1 LGAEVLVLSTSGTPA
16 LRKLVAD
23 EGLELT
29 FLVDPEAEVIDRY
42 GLRNPDHPASFGVAP
57 HPAALVIDRDGVIR
71 YKRVDVDYKVRPTAA
86 ELVEA
91 VRGLAKEE

>member
-1 LGAEVLVLSTSGTPA
+1 MLSTSGTPA

-42 GLRNPDHPASFGVAP
+42 GLRNPDHPPSYGVAP

-71 YKRVDVDYKVRPTAA
+71 YKRVDVDYKVRPAAA

-91 VRGLAKEE
+91 VRGLAKGE

>member
-1 LGAEVLVLSTSGTPA
+1 MLSTSGTPA

-42 GLRNPDHPASFGVAP
+42 GLRNPDHPPSFGIAP

>member
-1 LGAEVLVLSTSGTPA
+1 MLSTSGTPA

-42 GLRNPDHPASFGVAP
+42 GLRNPDHPPSYGVAP

-71 YKRVDVDYKVRPTAA
+71 YKRVDVDYKVRPAA
-86 ELVEA
+86 GELV
-91 VRGLAKEE
+91 